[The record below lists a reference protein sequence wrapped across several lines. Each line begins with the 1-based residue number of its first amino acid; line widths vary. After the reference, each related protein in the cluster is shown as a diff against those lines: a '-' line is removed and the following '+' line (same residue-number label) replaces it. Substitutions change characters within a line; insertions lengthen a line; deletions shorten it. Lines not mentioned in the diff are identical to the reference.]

1 MEQNDLTQNQMPDN
15 TGEIKP
21 ERDERGRVLPGYS
34 LNPAG
39 KPKGTLSLI
48 SILKRL
54 LQNPI
59 PGSETTYVEGI
70 VSALLDKALI
80 GDIKAI
86 TTIINYIDGL
96 PKQTF
101 VIEKEE
107 DDYKCSNTIAD
118 LIRKQSPEDR
128 QKSID
133 VFEKLLNLADDKE
146 IDNLTN
152 NN

>member
-1 MEQNDLTQNQMPDN
+1 MDQDNLNNNLPDN
-15 TGEIKP
+15 AGESKV
-21 ERDERGRVLPGYS
+21 ERDERGRVLPGCS

-39 KPKGTLSLI
+39 KPRGTLSLI

-59 PGSETTYVEGI
+59 PGSEVSYAEGI
-70 VSALLDKALI
+70 VTALLDKSLS

-133 VFEKLLNLADDKE
+133 VFEKLLGLADDKE